1 MSEFKFEVGDYVVF
15 LNHKEEYKKTYQVSD
30 RDRYY
35 TGNHTANH
43 TESHTE
49 NYYDLFDGGHLS
61 YFVEESW
68 LEPAN
73 PQEVAHYF
81 AEQICEGTL

>member
-1 MSEFKFEVGDYVVF
+1 MSEFRFKVGDYVVF

-35 TGNHTANH
+35 TAN
-43 TESHTE
+43 HTE

-81 AEQICEGTL
+81 AEQICEGIL